1 MNPHDLTA
9 WAWGHREGIV
19 GAIGTITGWSA
30 HPPRWLVRLRQLPF
44 ARAAAVLRWVADRLD
59 WIAGEVH
66 SCPSEAP
73 SAPPTGAASTATT
86 TSETTP

>member
-1 MNPHDLTA
+1 MTPHDLTT
-9 WAWGHREGIV
+9 WAWEHKEGIV
-19 GAIGTITGWSA
+19 GVIGIVMGWSA

-44 ARAAAVLRWVADRLD
+44 ARAAAVLRWVADHLD
-59 WIAGEVH
+59 WIAGEI
-66 SCPSEAP
+66 SPRPTEAP